1 MTKKIKIG
9 NVYAILLPDSTYAF
23 GKIYKDGCV
32 GFYKER
38 ALNKKNLP
46 KYEDFQFIVGVY
58 KDVIREWE
66 LVDFREFVSIEE
78 SWPPPMCVYDEL
90 NDSYSKY
97 DKGEFFE
104 SNKEECEK
112 LEVAAVWDRHHIIDR
127 LMGDDSWVK
136 L

>member
-58 KDVIREWE
+58 KDVIRESDIANSLIMNGMPYIYIFKDDDISFLNIISGKVDVKFDE
-66 LVDFREFVSIEE
+66 GLV
-78 SWPPPMCVYDEL
+78 L
-90 NDSYSKY
+90 NKIYNNSVIMSGISK
-97 DKGEFFE
+97 KTW
-104 SNKEECEK
+104 KRC
-112 LEVAAVWDRHHIIDR
+112 L
-127 LMGDDSWVK
+127 L
-136 L
+136 